1 VLAQLT
7 EGMSDQH
14 IKMMVHD
21 NVANLYGLT
30 V

>member
-1 VLAQLT
+1 VLERLT
-7 EGMSDQH
+7 DGMSDQH
-14 IKMMVHD
+14 VRMMVHD